1 MWRKSMFAGMLVTM
15 VTFSGLAS
23 AQVAVQRQLGSTSKL
38 VVKLVTGQVVEVNKA
53 GGTFKV
59 AVGKQAYVFTYAKLG
74 KAPRFGDEHSYY
86 KNDERR
92 HDGNIYVK
100 RDEVNVT
107 YAENSGGPADA
118 LKLTSID

>member
-23 AQVAVQRQLGSTSKL
+23 AQVAVQRQLGGTSKL

-53 GGTFKV
+53 VGTFKV
-59 AVGKQAYVFTYAKLG
+59 AVGKQAYVFTYTKLG
-74 KAPRFGDEHSYY
+74 KAPRFG
-86 KNDERR
+86 
-92 HDGNIYVK
+92 
-100 RDEVNVT
+100 DEVNVT

-118 LKLTSID
+118 LKLQSID